1 METRFR
7 AKIKSINA
15 KDNGA
20 VIQLEPQA
28 AYAAQIVELMPRVG
42 MFAFVTVEDEQME
55 IEELEAEY
63 EQPVEGQMEIGDEDI
78 FEPVVLSLPEGEEG
92 R

>member
-15 KDNGA
+15 KDNGT

-42 MFAFVTVEDEQME
+42 MYAIVTVEDEQMD
-55 IEELEAEY
+55 IEELDAEY
-63 EQPVEGQMEIGDEDI
+63 EQPAEDEDI
-78 FEPVVLSLPEGEEG
+78 FEPVVLSLPEGEV